1 MWWRKKTD
9 HLEQKVLRCSFCNK
23 WQHDVE
29 RLIAGPK
36 IFICDE
42 CVEVCNDIIA
52 DDKRVSKPSGA
63 AGGAKADEPLSWPSE
78 IQCALCHTSDS
89 ACRRDSHRREPRDV
103 VYRLCQ
109 SRRSDTST
117 RNRFELITFRLP
129 TARAHY
135 VIDS

>member
-52 DDKRVSKPSGA
+52 DDKRVSKPAGA

-78 IQCALCHTSDS
+78 IHCALCHTAIRPVDGIDI
-89 ACRRDSHRREPRDV
+89 AGNRG
-103 VYRLCQ
+103 RLCT
-109 SRRSDTST
+109 DCVKAVAVT
-117 RNRFELITFRLP
+117 RPRET
-129 TARAHY
+129 
-135 VIDS
+135 DSN